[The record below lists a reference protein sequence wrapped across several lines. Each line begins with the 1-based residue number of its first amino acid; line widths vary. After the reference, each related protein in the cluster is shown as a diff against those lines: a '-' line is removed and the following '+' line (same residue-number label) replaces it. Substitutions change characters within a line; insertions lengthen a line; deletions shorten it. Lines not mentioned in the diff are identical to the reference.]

1 MCFTASHG
9 CTASLCLIIFLIRA
23 LAWGLLSAKCN
34 VFFFFLRQY
43 SVIYAKAICPRTSV
57 TESVGAALFYRENN
71 VKSDKK
77 DKEGR
82 Q

>member
-1 MCFTASHG
+1 MLHSFTWMHCITVFDYISHS
-9 CTASLCLIIFLIRA
+9 CTFVVCSLP
-23 LAWGLLSAKCN
+23 N
-34 VFFFFLRQY
+34 VMM
-43 SVIYAKAICPRTSV
+43 IYAKAICPRTSV

-71 VKSDKK
+71 VKPDKK